1 MNPQDELN
9 SLVGLFGDGD
19 QLVQS
24 IEHLPGALA
33 PEAYRRM
40 LVHDN
45 HMTVTMEEYYGSP
58 VEVRV
63 IDQVDPDGLYCRKIV
78 LLKAGTSQVVQF
90 GIVRFNFHYVTPEV
104 RDEIVAGAT
113 PLGRVLINLL
123 DNALHASPC
132 EELVRLYA
140 TVEDACLQVAIE
152 DRGPGIPPEER
163 EHVFEAGY
171 TTRRDQGGSGVGLT
185 VAREIASTLGGTL
198 DLDPAPERGTRA
210 TLRIPTLPDPA

>member
-24 IEHLPGALA
+24 VEHLPGALA
-33 PEAYRRM
+33 PEPYRQM

-45 HMTVTMEEYYGSP
+45 HMTVTMEEHYGSP

-63 IDQVDPDGLYCRKIV
+63 IDQVDRDGLYCRKIV

-104 RDEIVAGAT
+104 RDEIVAGST
-113 PLGRVLINLL
+113 PLGRVLINHNVLRHIDLGAILKITVGDELAELL
-123 DNALHASPC
+123 QMESGG
-132 EELVRLYA
+132 VTYGRLA
-140 TVEDACLQVAIE
+140 TIFCNRHPAVDL
-152 DRGPGIPPEER
+152 
-163 EHVFEAGY
+163 
-171 TTRRDQGGSGVGLT
+171 L
-185 VAREIASTLGGTL
+185 EI
-198 DLDPAPERGTRA
+198 PAPLQEA
-210 TLRIPTLPDPA
+210 V